1 MKTNLTNSEFQSK
14 YLPIIQKAETE
25 IKKLVLYYALRLKSK
40 IALQNKIKGII
51 KGVEKTLP
59 FSIIDREKYIEGLYK
74 TSQKLIKEIYDNII
88 LAYFGAFSV
97 FVANGLSKKVNTPI
111 KLYKALETGHFEDN
125 KKVPY
130 DMLIEAK
137 ASPNVT
143 NYPKVLKDR
152 VQELSKTQTTSSETS
167 KKPISLWQKAE
178 IDIRHENQMNK
189 IEELVN
195 SGVQYAWTSSHPD
208 CSKRCERWQAKLFDL
223 TSEHSELS
231 NFRMRKKVDGHT
243 VYCFKEV
250 IAQKDK
256 YGYTN
261 NIIVGFNCRHK
272 LIPYTPKS
280 VAPKEYDKE
289 DIKKEREINAKL
301 RYYERTIRFYKQKA
315 ILYNSIDQT
324 KAKHYKLLASKLTEE
339 YKKFA
344 NENGF
349 AWYQYRIEV

>member
-111 KLYKALETGHFEDN
+111 KLYKALETGYFEDN

-178 IDIRHENQMNK
+178 IDK
-189 IEELVN
+189 IGRAHV
-195 SGVQYAWTSSHPD
+195 
-208 CSKRCERWQAKLFDL
+208 
-223 TSEHSELS
+223 
-231 NFRMRKKVDGHT
+231 
-243 VYCFKEV
+243 
-250 IAQKDK
+250 
-256 YGYTN
+256 
-261 NIIVGFNCRHK
+261 
-272 LIPYTPKS
+272 
-280 VAPKEYDKE
+280 
-289 DIKKEREINAKL
+289 
-301 RYYERTIRFYKQKA
+301 
-315 ILYNSIDQT
+315 
-324 KAKHYKLLASKLTEE
+324 
-339 YKKFA
+339 
-344 NENGF
+344 
-349 AWYQYRIEV
+349 